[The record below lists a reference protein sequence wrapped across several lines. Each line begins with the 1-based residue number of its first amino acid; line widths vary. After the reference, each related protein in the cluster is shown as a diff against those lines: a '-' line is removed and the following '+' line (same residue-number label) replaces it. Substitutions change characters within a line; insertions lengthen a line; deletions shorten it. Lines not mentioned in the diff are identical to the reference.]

1 MVFLI
6 IFLEL
11 NQRNWATHYLII
23 MQWFEGFGTS
33 KPSEIVAFLA
43 DNNGYPEGTMIERSI
58 AALR

>member
-1 MVFLI
+1 
-6 IFLEL
+6 
-11 NQRNWATHYLII
+11 

>member
-1 MVFLI
+1 MVFLM

-11 NQRNWATHYLII
+11 NQRKWATHYLI
-23 MQWFEGFGTS
+23 FEGFGTS
-33 KPSEIVAFLA
+33 KPNEIVAFLA